1 MIYLDNAATTQID
14 EEVLDSMLP
23 YLREQYGNPSSKY
36 YSFSDSARN
45 AVEEAREKVA
55 QLIGATSEEIIFTSG
70 STESSNLIIKGVLD
84 YSKYY
89 GIDGINEARAYMQD
103 SILRARL
110 VEITQALENQ
120 EQTDLPSIVGDV
132 DSLKI
137 HACMSLF
144 YVATKESCFK
154 RVLIKYFKGKLHL
167 ETIKLLK
174 LKSYNIN
181 EV

>member
-89 GIDGINEARAYMQD
+89 
-103 SILRARL
+103 
-110 VEITQALENQ
+110 
-120 EQTDLPSIVGDV
+120 
-132 DSLKI
+132 
-137 HACMSLF
+137 
-144 YVATKESCFK
+144 
-154 RVLIKYFKGKLHL
+154 
-167 ETIKLLK
+167 
-174 LKSYNIN
+174 
-181 EV
+181 